1 MDFRDERLISAPPQ
15 KVWEYLLDP
24 EILKECV
31 PGCEN
36 FTGNITDGFEAIIV
50 QKIGPVKAKF
60 KGLIFLSDLDAP
72 NSVRISGTGDGGIA
86 GFAKG
91 GADVTLAPDGN
102 GTKLSYDVQAQIG
115 GKLAQLGSRIIDSFV
130 SQMADQFFEI
140 FQAKVEG
147 RSQNLTKKVQPN
159 IGFWQKVLRFFKR

>member
-1 MDFRDERLISAPPQ
+1 MDFRDERLICAPPQ

-72 NSVRISGTGDGGIA
+72 NSVRISGNGDGGIA

>member
-1 MDFRDERLISAPPQ
+1 LDFRDERFISAPPQ

-72 NSVRISGTGDGGIA
+72 NSVRISGNGDGGIA

>member
-72 NSVRISGTGDGGIA
+72 NSVRISGNGDGGIA

-159 IGFWQKVLRFFKR
+159 IGFWQKVLRFFKG

>member
-72 NSVRISGTGDGGIA
+72 NSVRISGNGDGGIA

-147 RSQNLTKKVQPN
+147 RSLNLTKKVQPN
-159 IGFWQKVLRFFKR
+159 IGFWQKILRFFKR

>member
-1 MDFRDERLISAPPQ
+1 LDFRDERLISAPPQ

-72 NSVRISGTGDGGIA
+72 NSVRISGNGDGGIA

-91 GADVTLAPDGN
+91 GADVTLTPDGN

-147 RSQNLTKKVQPN
+147 SSPNLTKKVQQKF
-159 IGFWQKVLRFFKR
+159 GFWQKFLRFFKR

>member
-72 NSVRISGTGDGGIA
+72 NSVRISGNGDGGIA

-91 GADVTLAPDGN
+91 GADVTLTPDGN

>member
-72 NSVRISGTGDGGIA
+72 NSVRISGNGDGGIA

-147 RSQNLTKKVQPN
+147 HSPNLTKKVQPN

>member
-72 NSVRISGTGDGGIA
+72 NSVRISGNGDGGIA

>member
-72 NSVRISGTGDGGIA
+72 NSVRISGNGDGGIA

-91 GADVTLAPDGN
+91 GAHL
-102 GTKLSYDVQAQIG
+102 G
-115 GKLAQLGSRIIDSFV
+115 GPSRAICGISTAFKAHRGICHSRIIADCIGCSFC
-130 SQMADQFFEI
+130 SFDDQYGARGVVFGSS
-140 FQAKVEG
+140 APG
-147 RSQNLTKKVQPN
+147 
-159 IGFWQKVLRFFKR
+159 GWQRFDGN

>member
-1 MDFRDERLISAPPQ
+1 LDFRDERLIDAPPQ

-36 FTGNITDGFEAIIV
+36 FTGNVTDGFEAIIV

-72 NSVRISGTGDGGIA
+72 NRVRISGNGDGGIA

-91 GADVTLAPDGN
+91 GADINLTPDGN

-147 RSQNLTKKVQPN
+147 RSPNLTKKVQLN
-159 IGFWQKVLRFFKR
+159 IGFWQKFLRFFKR

>member
-1 MDFRDERLISAPPQ
+1 MDFRDERFISAPPQ

-72 NSVRISGTGDGGIA
+72 NSVRISGNGDGGIA

>member
-1 MDFRDERLISAPPQ
+1 MDFRDERLIDAPPQ

-36 FTGNITDGFEAIIV
+36 FTGNVYDGFEAIIV

-72 NSVRISGTGDGGIA
+72 NRVRISGNGDGGIA

-91 GADVTLAPDGN
+91 GADINLTPDGN

-147 RSQNLTKKVQPN
+147 RSPNLTKKVQLN
-159 IGFWQKVLRFFKR
+159 IGFWQKFLRFFKR

>member
-72 NSVRISGTGDGGIA
+72 NSVRISGNGDGGIA

-147 RSQNLTKKVQPN
+147 RSRNLTKKVQPN

>member
-1 MDFRDERLISAPPQ
+1 LDFRDERLISAPPQ

-72 NSVRISGTGDGGIA
+72 NSVRISGNGDGGIA